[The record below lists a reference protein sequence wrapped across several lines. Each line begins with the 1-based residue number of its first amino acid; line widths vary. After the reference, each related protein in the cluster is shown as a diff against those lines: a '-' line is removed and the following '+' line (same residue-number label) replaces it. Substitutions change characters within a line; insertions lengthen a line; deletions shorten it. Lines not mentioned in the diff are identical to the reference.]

1 MSHSVEINLT
11 CLVYITKQRMN
22 PSSDAI
28 PSHNVD
34 EMKAAVVQYSMIK
47 KELNQLQQQSK
58 AMRVRR
64 DALYEKMK
72 VFMRYNQ
79 LELCHI
85 SDSVK
90 TDIRKIRYFQRD
102 KKQRVTIKMIEENFA
117 DFFDSIDIQKFIAL
131 SNKEKSEAFFDF
143 LDRKRPLKT
152 LDCIIIR

>member
-1 MSHSVEINLT
+1 
-11 CLVYITKQRMN
+11 MN
-22 PSSDAI
+22 QQMETI

-34 EMKAAVVQYSMIK
+34 EMKAAVVQYSTIK
-47 KELNQLQQQSK
+47 KELNNLQQQSK
-58 AMRVRR
+58 AMRIKR
-64 DALYEKMK
+64 DMLYEKMK
-72 VFMRYNQ
+72 VFMRFNQ

-117 DFFDSIDIQKFIAL
+117 DFFDHIDIQRFIAL
-131 SNKEKSEAFFDF
+131 TNKEKSEAFFDF
-143 LDRKRPLKT
+143 LERKKPLKT